1 MTMGAKRPAHFA
13 VREMNRNIRK
23 QMEETVNN
31 QNTMIKTVMLSFCFI
46 LAAGLFVKAQTW
58 NYSAAVSKPN
68 TSGTAYFFDNELYS
82 IYSLNSGTLTRT
94 RSSFDYLTGEKY
106 NAGWDHIDAATQ
118 FNDNIY
124 IFRGREYVRLGLK
137 PGTSGGPSP
146 IAGNFASN
154 WPNWDTVDA
163 ATNLGNG
170 NVYFFK
176 GREYIRY
183 EISSGKVQGPPK
195 PIAGNFAKNWPAWS
209 SVDSAVNLGNG
220 IAYFFSGDQYFRY
233 TISTAE
239 CSTPQKI
246 IGNFAKISPTAITVP
261 VTTQQHKPSQV
272 NGLNVTTVEYGGA
285 GTGKYRQIQGKVW
298 VLYTLNNVEVARL
311 VETGRD
317 EWSVYLRKA
326 DGTNIQLDLW
336 TKEVKINGSKRYSV
350 TRVWAP

>member
-1 MTMGAKRPAHFA
+1 MKRQIAAF
-13 VREMNRNIRK
+13 
-23 QMEETVNN
+23 
-31 QNTMIKTVMLSFCFI
+31 KTVILSLGFI
-46 LAAGLFVKAQTW
+46 FVANLCVQAQSW

-94 RSSFDYLTGEKY
+94 QSSFDYLTGEKY

-124 IFRGREYVRLGLK
+124 LFRGREYVRLGMK

-261 VTTQQHKPSQV
+261 VTTQQPKTSPV
-272 NGLNVTTVEYGGA
+272 NGLNVALVEYGGA
-285 GTGKYRQIQGKVW
+285 GAGKYRQIQGKEW